1 MPRTALHLFAALAL
15 AGLGASVPGEV
26 AAQEPI
32 KIGLVMPLTGVLGP
46 VGKQAVAGARLYMA
60 QHGDIVAGRKIELVV
75 RDDASL
81 PDNSKRITQEL
92 LTSDKVAILG
102 GGLTP
107 NVLAIAP
114 LVTESKTATV
124 VMVSGTSIV
133 TERSPYFVRTSWTH
147 AQQASVLAGWAAQN
161 GARRATIIASDWAPG
176 HEAAGVFAETF
187 SKAGGSV
194 VETLKVPL
202 ANPDFAPFLQ
212 RARDGNPD
220 TLFIFVPA
228 SQAAILAK
236 QFVERGLDKTGIRLI
251 GPGDI
256 ADDQDLPGMSDAM
269 VGTVTAGFYSAYH
282 PSPMNREYV
291 AAFQKANSSGRPNFI
306 SVSAYD
312 GMHLIYEALKKTDG
326 NTNGPALVEA
336 MKGMAWESPRGPM
349 SIDPRTRD
357 VVHDI
362 YIRRVEKVDGALYS
376 VEFATFKAVHD
387 PAKAAGH

>member
-1 MPRTALHLFAALAL
+1 MLRKSHLVAASAFAGSLL
-15 AGLGASVPGEV
+15 AGDV
-26 AAQEPI
+26 AAQDTV

-60 QHGDIVAGRKIELVV
+60 RHGDMIAGRKIELIV

-92 LTSDKVAILG
+92 IVSDKVAILG

-114 LVTESKTATV
+114 LVNESQTATV

-147 AQQASVLAGWAAQN
+147 AQQASVLANWAAKN
-161 GARRATIIASDWAPG
+161 GSKRATIIASDWAPG
-176 HEAAGVFAETF
+176 HEASAVFSATF
-187 SKAGGSV
+187 TQAGGAV

-228 SQAAILAK
+228 SQAAVLAK
-236 QFVERGLDKTGIRLI
+236 QFVERGLDKSGIKLI

-256 ADDQDLPGMSDAM
+256 ADDEDLPGMSDAM
-269 VGTVTAGFYSAYH
+269 IGTVTAGFYSANH
-282 PSPMNREYV
+282 PSAMNSEYV
-291 AAFQKANSSGRPNFI
+291 AAFQKANANVRPNFI

-312 GMHLIYEALKKTDG
+312 GMHLIYEALKNTEGKTD
-326 NTNGPALVEA
+326 GPALVEA

-349 SIDPRTRD
+349 SIDPKTRD
-357 VVHDI
+357 VVQNI

-376 VEFATFKAVHD
+376 VEFETFKEVAD
-387 PAKAAGH
+387 PTKVANK

>member
-1 MPRTALHLFAALAL
+1 LLAVSAL
-15 AGLGASVPGEV
+15 AGSAVSSPGTALAE
-26 AAQEPI
+26 ETI
-32 KIGLVMPLTGVLGP
+32 KVGLVMPLTGILGP

-60 QHGDIVAGRKIELVV
+60 QHGDTVNGRKIELIV
-75 RDDASL
+75 RDDGSV
-81 PDNSKRITQEL
+81 PDNSKRLTQEL
-92 LTSDKVAILG
+92 LVSDKVAILG

-114 LVTESKTATV
+114 LVNASKTATV

-147 AQQASVLAGWAAQN
+147 AQQASVLAKWAARN
-161 GARRATIIASDWAPG
+161 GSKRATIIASDWAPG
-176 HEAAGVFAETF
+176 HEASGVFASTF
-187 SKAGGSV
+187 SQEGGSV

-212 RARDGNPD
+212 RARDASPD

-236 QFVERGLDKTGIRLI
+236 QFVERGLDKSGIKLI

-256 ADDQDLPGMSDAM
+256 ADDEDLPGMSEAM

-282 PSPMNREYV
+282 PTQINKDYV
-291 AAFQKANSSGRPNFI
+291 AAFKKANSNVRPNFI

-312 GMHLIYEALKKTDG
+312 GMHLIYEALKKTGG
-326 NTNGPALVEA
+326 NTDGPTLVEA

-349 SIDPRTRD
+349 SIDPKTRD
-357 VVHDI
+357 VVQDI
-362 YIRRVEKVDGALYS
+362 YIRRVEKVDGGLYS
-376 VEFATFKAVHD
+376 VEFETFKAIGD
-387 PAKAAGH
+387 PTKVANN